1 MPKNTNSTEVDIS
14 SMQSVVEETPKKSK
28 MGVVIPIVLSLL
40 IAFGIW
46 LFATEKSTDLHT
58 KTYEAIVV
66 DTNGI
71 PLENETVKVDA
82 KGTYSQLADM
92 KNKYII
98 VTKIVAEDG
107 DVSYKGPELS
117 KSAKDSLKTVIL
129 TIAD

>member
-1 MPKNTNSTEVDIS
+1 MPTGS
-14 SMQSVVEETPKKSK
+14 
-28 MGVVIPIVLSLL
+28 
-40 IAFGIW
+40 GIW